1 MLSDKHLLPGAVAKI
16 ICTAVDVLGYET
28 RLPVSTCKTD
38 AKGYY
43 FSTLDHSLLEDG
55 LKLRECKAFIES
67 SPLEYCKV
75 PTDVNKGITG
85 ALLSTYRILN
95 DRKMKLYSIN
105 PFFYTTEPKSVP
117 SGY

>member
-1 MLSDKHLLPGAVAKI
+1 MSLPGAVAKI
-16 ICTAVDVLGYET
+16 ICIAVDVLGYET

-38 AKGYY
+38 AKGYF
-43 FSTLDHSLLEDG
+43 FSTLDYSLLKDR

-75 PTDVNKGITG
+75 PTDVNKGMTG

-105 PFFYTTEPKSVP
+105 PFFYTNEPKSVP